1 MKWDE
6 ALSLRPKLWAMDHF
20 GDRDIDALEAWKIFE
35 PKTKELI
42 VAVIDTGID
51 YTHLDPV

>member
-1 MKWDE
+1 
-6 ALSLRPKLWAMDHF
+6 MDHF